1 MAGDAGHQRVEMAAL
16 HITEYVTNI
25 STAILPDAIRTEINY
40 ALSPRQIAAVQW
52 VVIVINAFTRVAICS
67 RIPVP
72 DRSEFL
78 HARGLSSLYNCRAA
92 AR

>member
-1 MAGDAGHQRVEMAAL
+1 MAAL

-40 ALSPRQIAAVQW
+40 ALSPRQIAAVHW

-67 RIPVP
+67 RIGARQV
-72 DRSEFL
+72 EFL